1 MNHVAKNMS
10 LFFTAGCLGG
20 LFNSI
25 VVWLFGVIGI
35 TQALGVSI
43 APPLTPAW
51 LYPRIVWGGLW
62 GFLFFLPVVNERIL
76 LKGILL
82 SIGPT
87 LVQLFIVFPV
97 QAGKGMLGFDLGILT
112 PVFVIVFNMVWG
124 LAAALWIRQAE
135 MSS

>member
-43 APPLTPAW
+43 SPPLTPGW

-82 SIGPT
+82 SINPT

-97 QAGKGMLGFDLGILT
+97 QTGKGMLGLDLGILT
-112 PVFVIVFNMVWG
+112 PVFVIVFNMAWG
-124 LAAALWIRQAE
+124 MAAALWIRWAE
-135 MSS
+135 TFS